1 MLKVVP
7 TRFVLQIIPILLV
20 GLWLWL
26 SYLVLQT
33 FLLTIAWALIVAYVL
48 FPLYR
53 VCLGYLKG
61 HENLSAAVV
70 TVVIAV
76 FLLILVVGVVSLL
89 QEEIERVYPQM
100 VTRINQLS
108 YELPQT
114 LRAVPHIGQWLQK
127 GLDYLQGSRHER
139 TAQFL
144 VWSKMLLSQGAHL
157 VGRLGEYGLKF
168 SFMLT
173 TVFFCLRDGE
183 KWLMQMRRVCKY
195 YLEDEQGAYLQVA
208 GDTSRAVV
216 YGLVLAALG
225 QGSVAAIGYAVAG
238 VDAPLLLGALTTL
251 LALIPM
257 GAVLVWLPTALMLI
271 AQENYLSGGGLL
283 VWGVL
288 AISTVDNVIRPL
300 VICGTSHIP
309 FLVVLLGVFGGLG
322 AFGAIGL
329 FLGPVIL
336 SVLLEIWRQNLNK
349 IPM

>member
-1 MLKVVP
+1 MLKVAP
-7 TRFVLQIIPILLV
+7 SRFDWKLIPVFLV
-20 GLWLWL
+20 GIWLWL

-33 FLLTIAWALIVAYVL
+33 FFLTIAWALIVAYVV
-48 FPLYR
+48 FPFYR
-53 VCLGYLKG
+53 VCFGYLKG
-61 HENLSAAVV
+61 NENLSAAVV
-70 TVVIAV
+70 TAVIAV
-76 FLLILVVGVVSLL
+76 FLLILVIGIVSIF

-100 VTRINQLS
+100 VTSINQLS
-108 YELPQT
+108 YELPKT
-114 LRAVPHIGQWLQK
+114 LRSIPHIGQWLQK
-127 GLDYLQGSRHER
+127 ALDYLQGSRHER

-144 VWSKMLLSQGAHL
+144 VWSKVLLGQGAHL
-157 VGRLGEYGLKF
+157 VGRLGEYGLKL

-183 KWLMQMRRVCKY
+183 KWLLQIRRVCKC
-195 YLEDEQGAYLQVA
+195 YLGDEQGAYLQVA

-238 VDAPLLLGALTTL
+238 VEAPLLLGALTML
-251 LALIPM
+251 LAFIPM

-271 AQENYLSGGGLL
+271 VQEDYLSGGGLL

-309 FLVVLLGVFGGLG
+309 FLVVLFGVFGGLS

-349 IPM
+349 IPT